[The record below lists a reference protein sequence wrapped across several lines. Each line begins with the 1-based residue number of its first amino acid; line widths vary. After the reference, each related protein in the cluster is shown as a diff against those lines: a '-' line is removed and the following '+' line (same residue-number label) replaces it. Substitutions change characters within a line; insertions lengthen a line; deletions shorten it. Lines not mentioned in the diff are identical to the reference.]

1 MLGMLELLKVSTK
14 SDYYCGTNGLS
25 TIPGMIPYV
34 TSTIYLI
41 IEIAVPVLLILYGM
55 FDLGKAV
62 IAQKEDEIKKGQST
76 FFKRLIAAVL
86 VFFVSFIVKLV
97 IGFVS
102 NDDATIANCV
112 NCFITGEEG
121 TDACAFK
128 SSNGNNGYR
137 RP

>member
-1 MLGMLELLKVSTK
+1 MLELLKVTTSHNY
-14 SDYYCGTNGLS
+14 SCGGAINNVS
-25 TIPGMIPYV
+25 GMLPYV

-62 IAQKEDEIKKGQST
+62 IAQKEDEIKKGQAT

-86 VFFVSFIVKLV
+86 VFFVTFIVRLV

-102 NDDATIANCV
+102 NNDTKIASCV
-112 NCFITGEEG
+112 NCFITGEV
-121 TDACAFK
+121 
-128 SSNGNNGYR
+128 SSNSCVDTGSDSSSGYR
-137 RP
+137 IP